1 MCLISTEYYH
11 SSFSYS
17 SHFLPINQMGY
28 FLLVILRRCSRVVL
42 PVLLIFH
49 DVLLVLFFVSS
60 NCRRHLSCWGP
71 LYTNVRYNFYGVML
85 KEYCSIWC
93 CENNAFK
100 QRYSDNHLL
109 GSNNLNPIDGPAA
122 PNCTAHIILWTKKMV
137 QFLIVRPKIGQFQDS
152 DRISSKF

>member
-71 LYTNVRYNFYGVML
+71 LNTNTWYNFYDVRIML
-85 KEYCSIWC
+85 KEYCSVWC

-122 PNCTAHIILWTKKMV
+122 PNCTAHIICWEKNWCNLTKNWAMPRFR
-137 QFLIVRPKIGQFQDS
+137 QNEQ
-152 DRISSKF
+152 